1 MYYCV
6 INLDLISSRKLSDRK
21 EVQEELKDA
30 LKKINQKFANEI
42 KVPFNFTL
50 GDEVQGVLSNL
61 KSSYAIILEFQ
72 RFLAEHHFY
81 VGVGY
86 GEIVT
91 QLSNRSGEMDGPA
104 FHLAREGIEISKT
117 EYARTHGK
125 RFVPLVHYLF
135 ADKSVTEIINNYLHM
150 IELLKYQLTEK
161 QREVYWLL
169 AETDTYRK
177 IADHLGQS
185 KSAITQ
191 KVQGGHIEEIR
202 TGEKGLVNLLEWV
215 ANQNKRG

>member
-6 INLDLISSRKLSDRK
+6 MNLDLISSRKLADRN

-30 LKKINQKFANEI
+30 LKKINYKFAEVI

-50 GDEVQGVLSNL
+50 GDEVQGVLINL

-72 RFLAEHHFY
+72 RFLAEHYFY

-104 FHLAREGIEISKT
+104 FHLAREGIETSKT
-117 EYARTHGK
+117 EYAKTHGK
-125 RFVPLVHYLF
+125 RFVPLVHYQF
-135 ADKSVTEIINNYLHM
+135 ADQRVTRIINNYLQM
-150 IELLKYQLTEK
+150 VELLKYQLTEK

-169 AETDTYRK
+169 GETDTYRE
-177 IADHLGQS
+177 IADYLSQS

-191 KVQGGHIEEIR
+191 KVQGGYIEEIR
-202 TGEKGLVNLLEWV
+202 TGERGLVHLLEWV
-215 ANQNKRG
+215 ANQN